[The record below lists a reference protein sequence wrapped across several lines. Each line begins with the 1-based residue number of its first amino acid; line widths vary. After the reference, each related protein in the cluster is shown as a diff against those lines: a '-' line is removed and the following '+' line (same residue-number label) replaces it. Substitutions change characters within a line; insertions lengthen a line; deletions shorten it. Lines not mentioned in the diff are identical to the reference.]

1 MQAATKHYVDAQ
13 AAISLPISGG
23 TLTGPLALPSNPA
36 SALQAA
42 PKQYVDS
49 QIAGALPLAGG
60 TLSGALT
67 LPGDP
72 TATLQAATKQY
83 VDTRVSRVGDALTG
97 PLILASNPTTTLQAA
112 TKGYVDAQVAGALP
126 TAGGTL
132 TGALT
137 LAADPAL
144 SMQAATKHYVDA
156 QAAISLPISGGTL
169 TGPLALPSNP
179 ASALQAAPKQYVD
192 SQIAYALPLAG
203 GTLTGALIL
212 PGDPTTALQ
221 AATKHYVD
229 SSASYSVTSLAPVT
243 TIAGSD
249 LVAISQGGTDHS
261 ISYANLLDG
270 MTIDVASTAAPASDT
285 DLFWV
290 GQGSSTMLAQTFA
303 TVWTWIK
310 GKLQTYRRPVV
321 EISINT
327 TLDGTIHNGAILIC
341 SQPITLTPA
350 FPNMGSGFTCSV
362 VNLSGGNVTFGV
374 GIVTSSGT
382 PTLPTGQAAE
392 LRAFTYSSG
401 NVVFAAIAGG
411 ALAQPPGQVTGL
423 AVGVATPSSVA
434 LTWQAPATGGAATGY
449 TVNYRVTSLGGAW
462 TLQSAAGTSLIVS
475 GLAAATQYDFA
486 VIANNA
492 AGSGAASSVATGTTQ
507 AAPTQPPGQVTGLAA
522 SNPTASTV
530 ALAWTAPSTGGAVG
544 SYTVQYRTSGG
555 TGWNVAAS
563 GVVTTAYTV
572 TALAASTGYDFQ
584 VFAANA
590 AGGGTPSAVASA
602 TTITAAPGLPTGL
615 AAGAATGTTMPLS
628 WTAPASGGAVASY
641 SARWS
646 PHAANAWTTV
656 ANISGTST
664 TITGLTVSTSYD
676 FEVEAVNAGGDSGW
690 TAAINAVTTERRQLS
705 ADGGLPAGGRVY
717 LAGECQ
723 RHRRKLQRQQCDGG
737 RQPYGSGERRP
748 CMVNVKYRRADNW
761 PAARN
766 TIQQYRAQLLGNL
779 YDRARHTRQLLPLGH
794 RQGCRRKRRRNLL
807 LADSFH
813 HPHVIDH
820 GRQHS
825 SHPAAPC

>member
-1 MQAATKHYVDAQ
+1 MPLRFQRLA
-13 AAISLPISGG
+13 G
-23 TLTGPLALPSNPA
+23 TLIGPLLLAADPA
-36 SALQAA
+36 S
-42 PKQYVDS
+42 S
-49 QIAGALPLAGG
+49 
-60 TLSGALT
+60 
-67 LPGDP
+67 
-72 TATLQAATKQY
+72 LQAATKQY
-83 VDTRVSRVGDALTG
+83 VDTRVSRAGDTLTG
-97 PLILASNPTTTLQAA
+97 ALILAANPTTTLQAA

-192 SQIAYALPLAG
+192 SQVAYALPLAG
-203 GTLTGALIL
+203 GTLGGALIL

-229 SSASYSVTSLAPVT
+229 SSAFYSVTSLAPVT

-261 ISYANLLDG
+261 ISYENLLDG
-270 MTIDVASTAAPASDT
+270 MTIDVASTAGPASDA

-362 VNLSGGNVTFGV
+362 VNLSGGNITFGV
-374 GIVTSSGT
+374 GIVASSGT

-423 AVGVATPSSVA
+423 AVGVATSSSVS
-434 LTWQAPATGGAATGY
+434 LTWQAPAAGGAATGY

-475 GLAAATQYDFA
+475 GLAAATQYDFT

-492 AGSGAASSVATGTTQ
+492 AGSGAASSVATGITQ
-507 AAPTQPPGQVTGLAA
+507 AAPTQPPGQVTGLAT

-544 SYTVQYRTSGG
+544 SYTVQYRTTGG

-563 GVVTTAYTV
+563 GVVATACTV

-584 VFAANA
+584 VLAANA
-590 AGGGTPSAVASA
+590 AGSGTPSAVASA
-602 TTITAAPGLPTGL
+602 TTITAPPGLPTGL

-656 ANISGTST
+656 ANIGGTST

-676 FEVEAVNAGGDSGW
+676 FEVEAVNAGGVSGW
-690 TAAINAVTTERRQLS
+690 TGAINAVTTSGGNYLLTAGFLPAAGSTWQVN
-705 ADGGLPAGGRVY
+705 ADGIGVNSNDTSATVDGSHTVPASVTHAWSTSNTATPTTGLQPATQFSNTGHNYWATYMTAPGTPGNYY
-717 LAGECQ
+717 LWAIAKDAGA
-723 RHRRKLQRQQCDGG
+723 
-737 RQPYGSGERRP
+737 
-748 CMVNVKYRRADNW
+748 NVVATCCW
-761 PAARN
+761 PTAF
-766 TIQQYRAQLLGNL
+766 TIHA
-779 YDRARHTRQLLPLGH
+779 
-794 RQGCRRKRRRNLL
+794 
-807 LADSFH
+807 
-813 HPHVIDH
+813 
-820 GRQHS
+820 
-825 SHPAAPC
+825 